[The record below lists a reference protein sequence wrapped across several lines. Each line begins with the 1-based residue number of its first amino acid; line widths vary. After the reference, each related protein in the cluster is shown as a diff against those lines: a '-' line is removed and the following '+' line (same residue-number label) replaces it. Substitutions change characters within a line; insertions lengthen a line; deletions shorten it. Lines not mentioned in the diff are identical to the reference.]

1 MAELLV
7 DSGKHRGRRVKLA
20 PGATIVGREA
30 GCPIRLATA
39 DVSRRHCRLTVAA
52 GPNGET
58 VVAEDL
64 GSRNGTYV
72 NGRPIDGPT
81 PLGAGDAL
89 RIGPVQFLVPD
100 PEAPSESEVVNWLVP
115 PPAAGTVAADEP
127 TQVDTPVPRFEP
139 EPTGPSPAPPA
150 PEVLEA
156 AAVVRDRRAALAA
169 DSAA

>member
-30 GCPIRLATA
+30 GSPIRLATA
-39 DVSRRHCRLTVAA
+39 DVSRKHCRLTVAA

-58 VVAEDL
+58 VVVEDL

-81 PLGAGDAL
+81 PLGAGDSL

-115 PPAAGTVAADEP
+115 PPAAGTVAGDEP
-127 TQVDTPVPRFEP
+127 TQVGMPVPRPEP
-139 EPTGPSPAPPA
+139 EPEPKGPAPD

-169 DSAA
+169 NSAV